1 MKQFPPF
8 ELKAVNISKS
18 FDSFTSIFSP
28 IDLSLRNGEILGIIG
43 WNGSGKSTLMKM
55 LSGTLLPGTGSLT
68 FHIDGTQLENEHI
81 PMQIGFIAPYI
92 TVYEEFSPKE
102 HAQYFCDMSGV
113 DFNTALYEQ
122 LIEITGLKQH
132 ESRQIKAFSSGMKQ
146 RVKYL
151 LAMIRQNPI
160 LLLDEPSTNLDTKGQ
175 EIFRTILNMHKAM
188 GGGTI
193 IATNEQAETN
203 FCDHIISLS

>member
-18 FDSFTSIFSP
+18 FDSFTSVFSP
-28 IDLSLRNGEILGIIG
+28 INLSLRNGEILGIIG

-55 LSGTLLPGTGSLT
+55 LSGTLSPSTGSLT
-68 FHIDGTQLENEHI
+68 FHIDSTQLENEQI
-81 PMQIGFIAPYI
+81 PMQIGFIAPYL

-102 HAQYFCDMSGV
+102 HAQSFCEMSGV
-113 DFNTALYEQ
+113 NFNAALYEE
-122 LIEITGLKQH
+122 LIEVTGLKQH

-175 EIFRTILNMHKAM
+175 EIVRQIVNMQKAM

-193 IATNEQAETN
+193 IATNEEAETN